1 MLQLLAARTLL
12 DCSCLSSL
20 CAAVAAFKAAGTRA
34 GTPPCALLVVVQSC
48 HPSPFFSPLPPVL
61 TSRLVSVLSCHAVPA
76 HLTGTSPLSYQQ
88 CWSSRMSSV
97 VLTANLTAILAAIR
111 LSPPVLVSS
120 VPAAILTVQHLH
132 LKPVTEGDHQNRVA
146 AARPELRAWALQR
159 GWGAAGHMGAAAM
172 RATVRA
178 PGTAAARLSSSLPP
192 PRWTFRRNHF
202 SGNILVATFCLVV
215 PPCRRRVVVL
225 VVASSSSPRRRPRR
239 RCRVVVLVASSSSPC
254 HRRRRR
260 RVVVASCR
268 RRVVSS
274 VPASILTPGP
284 HHQCWSSHCRVFA
297 SIPRLSSPPGPH
309 HQCWS
314 SRSRV
319 IRPRLYPHRY
329 PHRNPHR
336 YPRPR
341 PSPPHLPVPSYL
353 KPVREGGCSDCE
365 DLARCSEAGGL
376 QRSELQLL

>member
-1 MLQLLAARTLL
+1 MQ
-12 DCSCLSSL
+12 S
-20 CAAVAAFKAAGTRA
+20 
-34 GTPPCALLVVVQSC
+34 PPI
-48 HPSPFFSPLPPVL
+48 
-61 TSRLVSVLSCHAVPA
+61 
-76 HLTGTSPLSYQQ
+76 LTGTSPLSYQQ
-88 CWSSRMSSV
+88 CWSSRVSSV
-97 VLTANLTAILAAIR
+97 ILTANLTAILAAIR
-111 LSPPVLVSS
+111 PSPP

-132 LKPVTEGDHQNRVA
+132 LKPVTEGDHQNLGRCSEA
-146 AARPELRAWALQR
+146 GGCSDCEGLGTAARLGGCRAY
-159 GWGAAGHMGAAAM
+159 GGCSDCEV

-178 PGTAAARLSSSLPP
+178 PGTAAARLSSSLPR
-192 PRWTFRRNHF
+192 PRLGGHF
-202 SGNILVATFCLVV
+202 GGIISVATFRWQHSVSS
-215 PPCRRRVVVL
+215 PRRPAV
-225 VVASSSSPRRRPRR
+225 SSPRRRPRRVVVVAASSSSSRRR

>member
-1 MLQLLAARTLL
+1 M
-12 DCSCLSSL
+12 
-20 CAAVAAFKAAGTRA
+20 
-34 GTPPCALLVVVQSC
+34 
-48 HPSPFFSPLPPVL
+48 
-61 TSRLVSVLSCHAVPA
+61 
-76 HLTGTSPLSYQQ
+76 
-88 CWSSRMSSV
+88 
-97 VLTANLTAILAAIR
+97 
-111 LSPPVLVSS
+111 
-120 VPAAILTVQHLH
+120 
-132 LKPVTEGDHQNRVA
+132 
-146 AARPELRAWALQR
+146 
-159 GWGAAGHMGAAAM
+159 
-172 RATVRA
+172 RA
-178 PGTAAARLSSSLPP
+178 PGTAAARLSSCLAPASVDISAESFQ
-192 PRWTFRRNHF
+192 WQHF
-202 SGNILVATFCLVV
+202 GGNIL
-215 PPCRRRVVVL
+215 PCRPAV
-225 VVASSSSPRRRPRR
+225 SSPRRRPRR
-239 RCRVVVLVASSSSPC
+239 CVVVVAASSSSSSSSLP
-254 HRRRRR
+254 RRRPR
-260 RVVVASCR
+260 RVVVVAVSSSSSSSRR

-274 VPASILTPGP
+274 PRRVIRPASILTPGP